1 MQIRDEVFERFKN
14 GEVLA
19 QFRNEYRS
27 SSQVVEG
34 CRMYLDWLEQETE
47 EKRAIFLYLKEENEK
62 GTTLNDQLSSEKR
75 AQGDWGSYFSLL

>member
-1 MQIRDEVFERFKN
+1 MQIRDEVFERLKN

-34 CRMYLDWLEQETE
+34 GRMYLDWLEQETE
-47 EKRAIFLYLKEENEK
+47 EKRAISLYLKEENEK
-62 GTTLNDQLSSEKR
+62 GTTLNDQLSSEKC
-75 AQGDWGSYFSLL
+75 AQGDWGSCFSLL